1 MIAKYSV
8 VLIAAVMLGCSS
20 GLSQARKDPTRESV
34 GKEIRRLEQ
43 ERLNAY
49 IRLDARTLDRLL
61 SASYS
66 SIYADGDIVTKA
78 EELASIKSAPAGVL
92 STITATIDQVSVSQ
106 FLNSAVLIG
115 RLTVKGKIDWP
126 QKPITVNSTF
136 RYTAVYVRNA
146 RRWQVV
152 ASQFTHIDESVEQ

>member
-1 MIAKYSV
+1 MIAKYSI

-20 GLSQARKDPTRESV
+20 GFSQARKDPTRENV

-66 SIYADGDIVTKA
+66 SIYADGHIVTKA
-78 EELASIKSAPAGVL
+78 EELASIKSAPGGAL

-106 FLNSAVLIG
+106 FPNSAVLIA

-126 QKPITVNSTF
+126 QKPISVNASFAIRPFTLEMH
-136 RYTAVYVRNA
+136 
-146 RRWQVV
+146 V
-152 ASQFTHIDESVEQ
+152 AGK